1 MNAMTDNL
9 RTAIAKALD
18 AGGLTTLMTGFEI
31 ESDLDEFG
39 DEFLRV
45 VVKLK
50 PTDRDIDAE
59 LEAALERIE
68 EAVAPLDARYP
79 SVRFLDAA

>member
-9 RTAIAKALD
+9 HAAIARALD
-18 AGGLTTLMTGFEI
+18 VGGLAGLMTEFEI
-31 ESDLDEFG
+31 ETDLDEFG

-50 PTDRDIDAE
+50 PTERDIDAE

-68 EAVAPLDARYP
+68 EAVALLDSRYP

>member
-1 MNAMTDNL
+1 MTDIL

-18 AGGLTTLMTGFEI
+18 AGGLAALMTGFEI

-50 PTDRDIDAE
+50 PTDRDIDAV
-59 LEAALERIE
+59 LEATLERIE
-68 EAVAPLDARYP
+68 EAVAPLDDRYP

>member
-9 RTAIAKALD
+9 HAAIARALEVD
-18 AGGLTTLMTGFEI
+18 GLAGLMTEFEI
-31 ESDLDEFG
+31 ETDLDEFG

-50 PTDRDIDAE
+50 PTERDIDAE

-68 EAVAPLDARYP
+68 EAVALLDSRYP

>member
-1 MNAMTDNL
+1 MPDDL
-9 RTAIAKALD
+9 REIVAAILQRGEIAKFVSEVEL
-18 AGGLTTLMTGFEI
+18 

-45 VVKLK
+45 VVRLK
-50 PTDRDIDAE
+50 PTDKDIDE
-59 LEAALERIE
+59 ALESVLEQIE
-68 EAVAPLDARYP
+68 DAIAKLDDRFP